1 MSLLDAVLGR
11 ADRPARRSLENPSVP
26 LSDITGWDDE
36 DGWLTG
42 GDGSSRR
49 FTAGRVNRATALGYA
64 PWWRGVHLLARG
76 VAKVPCHAYRRAG
89 DGKERDPGHPA
100 YPLVRRKANRYQTA
114 FQFKLQMAGQVLDG
128 GNAYAWVERDGVS
141 TPLNL
146 WPLNPDATYAV
157 RANGEL
163 SYVTEAAGRQA
174 RLAAEDV
181 LHFKG
186 LGFDGL
192 TGYSPR
198 RYARETVDLGVS
210 SRRYCQLDF
219 KNSGRPA
226 VVLEAPGALSQPAV
240 ERLKAGWQQMY
251 TGLENSHKTAVLFE
265 GLKAHVL
272 SYNHNDLQLQ
282 QIREMSRQDVADV
295 LGLPAHKLGD
305 TGRTSFASLEQ
316 ENQDYLDDSLDPW
329 LCTFEDEFTDKLMT
343 ERQKAADTH
352 FCEFLRESLMR
363 ADLAA
368 KSNYYTKATGGRP
381 WMTQREV
388 RARENLNPLDGPT
401 ADVILEPLNMATQG
415 TPPAV
420 AGGKVK
426 DLLAVAEAVQSGAVA
441 PAAALVIVQQS
452 WPDLPAAQAAAFVAS
467 LAAAEPP
474 PAPEVAPP
482 APAGPKQL
490 SAPDAGPARAALAH
504 ERRRMAKRVGRGA
517 RRAAAKPATFLAW
530 LAGMPDRHRAVVADA
545 LGPPTAAL
553 AAVQAGTPDAAAAA
567 QELLEEVRTRLVG
580 AAVATAAAPAGLA
593 AKVDEVMSE
602 MEGQP

>member
-1 MSLLDAVLGR
+1 VSLLDAVLGR

-26 LSDITGWDDE
+26 LSSVTGWDDE
-36 DGWLTG
+36 EGWLTG
-42 GDGSSRR
+42 DSSRR
-49 FTAGRVNRATALGYA
+49 FTAGRVNRTTALGYA

-76 VAKVPCHAYRRAG
+76 VAKVPCHVYRRSG

-128 GNAYAWVERDGVS
+128 GNAYAWAERNGVS
-141 TPLNL
+141 APLAL
-146 WPLNPDATYAV
+146 WPLNPDATYPV

-210 SRRYCQLDF
+210 ARRYCQLDF

-316 ENQDYLDDSLDPW
+316 ENQDYLDDSLDPL

-363 ADLAA
+363 ADMTA
-368 KSNYYTKATGGRP
+368 KSNYYNKATGGRP

-388 RARENLNPLDGPT
+388 RQRENLNPLDGPT

-452 WPDLPAAQAAAFVAS
+452 WPDMPEAQAAALVAS

-474 PAPEVAPP
+474 PAPAATP
-482 APAGPKQL
+482 ALPAEPKQL
-490 SAPDAGPARAALAH
+490 PAPDAGPARAALDH
-504 ERRRMAKRVGRGA
+504 ERRRMARRVGRGA

-530 LAGMPDRHRAVVADA
+530 LATMPDRHRAVVADA

-553 AAVQAGTPDAAAAA
+553 AAVEAGVPDAAAAA
-567 QELLEEVRTRLVG
+567 HELLEEVRTRLVG

-593 AKVDEVMSE
+593 AKVDEVMGE
-602 MEGQP
+602 MEGRP

>member
-1 MSLLDAVLGR
+1 VSLLDAVLGR

-26 LSDITGWDDE
+26 LSSVTGWDDE
-36 DGWLTG
+36 EGWLTG
-42 GDGSSRR
+42 DSSRR
-49 FTAGRVNRATALGYA
+49 FTAGRVNRTTALGYA

-76 VAKVPCHAYRRAG
+76 VAKVPCHVYRRSG

-128 GNAYAWVERDGVS
+128 GNAYAWAERNGVS
-141 TPLNL
+141 APLAL
-146 WPLNPDATYAV
+146 WPLNPDATYPV

-210 SRRYCQLDF
+210 ARRYCQLDF

-316 ENQDYLDDSLDPW
+316 ENQDYLDDSLDPL

-363 ADLAA
+363 ADMTA
-368 KSNYYTKATGGRP
+368 KSNYYNKATGGRP

-388 RARENLNPLDGPT
+388 RQRENLNPLDGPT

-441 PAAALVIVQQS
+441 PAAALVIVKQS
-452 WPDLPAAQAAAFVAS
+452 WPDLPAAQAAALVAS

-474 PAPEVAPP
+474 PAPAAAPVAAGRRRSNCRPP
-482 APAGPKQL
+482 TPARRGRRSTTSGGGWPEARRPRRPPGGGQAGDVPRVARHDARPPPRRRRRRPRPAHRRPRRRRGGRPRRGGGGARVARRGARPAG
-490 SAPDAGPARAALAH
+490 GGG
-504 ERRRMAKRVGRGA
+504 GRHGGGA
-517 RRAAAKPATFLAW
+517 RRAGGEGRRGHGRDGGPA
-530 LAGMPDRHRAVVADA
+530 
-545 LGPPTAAL
+545 
-553 AAVQAGTPDAAAAA
+553 
-567 QELLEEVRTRLVG
+567 
-580 AAVATAAAPAGLA
+580 
-593 AKVDEVMSE
+593 
-602 MEGQP
+602 